1 MKSRYNLSDAIQN
14 PYKYCIQFKPSPS
27 ETVCK
32 RHMLNFPGLFSRFIS
47 LWLMLLLAFSGT
59 SAAGSRSFYFKVVPV
74 WGENRLEFNKA
85 MNSSGGKT
93 VIIENFRFYIS
104 GICFM
109 MDEKEV
115 FCESESFRL
124 IDASNHPENIFEVSL
139 PEQVDFN
146 TVKFNI
152 GIDSITNYAG
162 ARGGNLDPVKGMYWS
177 WQSGYINLKLEGKIA
192 IAEKEP
198 EQFEYHL
205 GGFMFPFNSLQTVNA
220 SVKNKN
226 GCTVLMDLKKFA
238 DETGFEVL
246 KIMSPSAEAMHYSK
260 IISNSISVK

>member
-1 MKSRYNLSDAIQN
+1 MLSRPVSFA
-14 PYKYCIQFKPSPS
+14 QF
-27 ETVCK
+27 
-32 RHMLNFPGLFSRFIS
+32 FYA
-47 LWLMLLLAFSGT
+47 WLMLTLMLSVSGT

-74 WGENRLEFNKA
+74 WGENRLVFNKA
-85 MNSSGGKT
+85 MNTSDGKQI
-93 VIIENFRFYIS
+93 IIENLRFYIS

-124 IDASNHPENIFEVSL
+124 VDASNDPDNTFEVSL
-139 PEQVDFN
+139 PEQIVFN

-162 ARGGNLDPVKGMYWS
+162 VQGGNLDPVKGMYWS
-177 WQSGYINLKLEGKIA
+177 WQSGYINLKLEGKIV

-205 GGFMFPFNSLQTVNA
+205 GGFMFPFNSLQTVSA
-220 SVKNKN
+220 FVKNKN
-226 GCTVLMDLKKFA
+226 GCTVLMDLKRFA

-260 IISNSISVK
+260 IISNSISVR

>member
-1 MKSRYNLSDAIQN
+1 MLSRPVSFA
-14 PYKYCIQFKPSPS
+14 QF
-27 ETVCK
+27 
-32 RHMLNFPGLFSRFIS
+32 FYA
-47 LWLMLLLAFSGT
+47 WLILLLLLSVTGT

-74 WGENRLEFNKA
+74 WGENRMVFNKA
-85 MNSSGGKT
+85 VNTSDGKT
-93 VIIENFRFYIS
+93 VIVENFRFYIS

-115 FCESESFRL
+115 FCENESFRL
-124 IDASNHPENIFEVSL
+124 VDASNDPNNIFEVSL
-139 PEQVDFN
+139 PEQIVFN

-162 ARGGNLDPVKGMYWS
+162 VRGGNLDPVKGMYWS
-177 WQSGYINLKLEGKIA
+177 WQSGYINVKLEGKIV

-205 GGFMFPFNSLQTVNA
+205 GGFMFPFNSLETVNA
-220 SVKNKN
+220 AVKSKN

-238 DETGFEVL
+238 DETGFKIL

-260 IISNSISVK
+260 LISNSITVR